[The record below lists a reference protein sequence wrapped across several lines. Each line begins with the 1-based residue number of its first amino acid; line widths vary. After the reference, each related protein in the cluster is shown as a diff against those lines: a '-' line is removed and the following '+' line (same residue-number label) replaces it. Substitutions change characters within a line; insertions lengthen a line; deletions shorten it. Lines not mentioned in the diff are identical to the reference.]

1 MLKPACLE
9 QRVIPNGVDLT
20 VFTAADRREARSR
33 LDLPQDAQILLFA
46 ANGVKHN
53 LWKDYRT
60 MRAALARVAALMND
74 RPVLFIALG
83 DVGEEE
89 TIGRARIR
97 FIPHQETPSSVAA
110 YYQAADVYV
119 HAARADTFPNTV
131 IEAAACGAPVVAT
144 AVGGIPEQVIDRRTG
159 FLVPPGDA
167 EGMAQQIV
175 RLLEREGIRRLMA
188 DEAQQMARERFDLN
202 QQVSA
207 YLDWYDSILLSAPAA
222 RALHHAN

>member
-1 MLKPACLE
+1 M
-9 QRVIPNGVDLT
+9 
-20 VFTAADRREARSR
+20 
-33 LDLPQDAQILLFA
+33 
-46 ANGVKHN
+46 
-53 LWKDYRT
+53 
-60 MRAALARVAALMND
+60 
-74 RPVLFIALG
+74 
-83 DVGEEE
+83 
-89 TIGRARIR
+89 
-97 FIPHQETPSSVAA
+97 
-110 YYQAADVYV
+110 
-119 HAARADTFPNTV
+119 
-131 IEAAACGAPVVAT
+131 AT

-207 YLDWYDSILLSAPAA
+207 YLNWYDSILMSAPAA